1 MTSKAKIAANRRNAA
16 CSTGPRTA
24 AGKARSRRNA
34 LWHGLSSPVNPGDSL
49 AAQVA
54 TLVDKIRS
62 STGVPAWIA
71 QEIAEARINQLRASQ
86 AVIDT
91 IDAPSQQTDRAG
103 EILSDEARVG
113 HAAASFAKL
122 AALVRYE
129 RRARSRFN
137 KTLRLLDL
145 YPAIE
150 ALAEPIGL
158 YGRTGRKHRSGSGP
172 KS

>member
-1 MTSKAKIAANRRNAA
+1 LQAI
-16 CSTGPRTA
+16 
-24 AGKARSRRNA
+24 
-34 LWHGLSSPVNPGDSL
+34 L
-49 AAQVA
+49 Q
-54 TLVDKIRS
+54 
-62 STGVPAWIA
+62 
-71 QEIAEARINQLRASQ
+71 AEARINQLRASQ